1 MYSGL
6 KKKLNKFMVMRLKC
20 SFSFAK
26 TTFNIYKLK
35 EKYILDSKFRFNMGN
50 KNFFLKRYE
59 HNGYEIKPFQ

>member
-6 KKKLNKFMVMRLKC
+6 KKKLNKFMAMRLKC

-35 EKYILDSKFRFNMGN
+35 EKYIFDFKVRFNMGN
-50 KNFFLKRYE
+50 KNFF
-59 HNGYEIKPFQ
+59 

>member
-6 KKKLNKFMVMRLKC
+6 KEKFNKFMAMRLKC

-35 EKYILDSKFRFNMGN
+35 EKYILDFKLF
-50 KNFFLKRYE
+50 
-59 HNGYEIKPFQ
+59 